1 MNNSSVHHSPA
12 WIGVFAAEALTSSKE
27 GKVAGVTSSGVFLLA
42 GRNAIFLTKRGEKS
56 PFNIFLNEETNLS
69 EEYSTGDRFICS
81 SSVVNFIHT
90 GSVIDLRDAVQWTPP
105 VPVVMKNSI
114 KEQSRRI
121 RLILDELKREIPA
134 EKGLFYLVGAKDT
147 DEISH
152 YVSRLQSAF
161 SHEDLASCLDAV
173 NGLVGYGGG
182 LTPSGDDL
190 LAGFLLYHVRSDMA
204 SSRERMFVRSLGES
218 LTELAY
224 QKTTWISA
232 NRIEAACRGWS
243 ESVFLELLDHL
254 FDNSV
259 ELPHQLT
266 IRLLGF
272 GHSSGVDT
280 LIGIAAAV
288 GAI

>member
-1 MNNSSVHHSPA
+1 MNNGSVCHSPA
-12 WIGVFAAEALTSSKE
+12 WIGAFAAEALASSKE

-42 GRNAIFLTKRGEKS
+42 GRNAVFITKRGEKS

-69 EEYSTGDRFICS
+69 VEYSTGDWFICS
-81 SSVVNFIHT
+81 SSDVKFIRT
-90 GSVIDLRDAVQWTPP
+90 GSVIALRDVDIWTPP
-105 VPVVMKNSI
+105 APVRLKNSI
-114 KEQSRRI
+114 KEQTGRI

-134 EKGLFYLVGAKDT
+134 EKGLFYLAGAKDT

-152 YVSRLQSAF
+152 QVSRLQSAC
-161 SHEDLASCLDAV
+161 SHEDLAFCLDAA
-173 NGLVGYGGG
+173 NGLIGYGGG

-190 LAGFLLYHVRSDMA
+190 LAGFLLYHIRSDMA

-243 ESVFLELLDHL
+243 ESVFLEFLDHL

-266 IRLLGF
+266 RRLLGF

-280 LIGIAAAV
+280 LTGIAAAV